1 MLDRYNSGSP
11 SSSCHDTWAPSAAVL
26 NPSKDSINDRY
37 VLDLPPSVQLSRAK
51 VATIQHHPS
60 STIFQSYNQKSDY
73 ITQTYQRALN
83 KHQNNDFRYNI
94 PLQERFYQQN
104 INDI

>member
-1 MLDRYNSGSP
+1 MLDRYNSE
-11 SSSCHDTWAPSAAVL
+11 SSSSSYHDSLARSAAIL
-26 NPSKDSINDRY
+26 NPSKDSSDDRY
-37 VLDLPPSVQLSRAK
+37 VEDLPPSVALPRAK
-51 VATIQHHPS
+51 VATVQHQPS
-60 STIFQSYNQKSDY
+60 STMFQSYNQKSDY
-73 ITQTYQRALN
+73 ITQTYQRAIN